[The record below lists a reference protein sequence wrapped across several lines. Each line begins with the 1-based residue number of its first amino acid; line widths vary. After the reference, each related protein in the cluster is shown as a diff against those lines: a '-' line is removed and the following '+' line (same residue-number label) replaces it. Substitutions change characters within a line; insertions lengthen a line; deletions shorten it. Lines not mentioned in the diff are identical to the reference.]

1 MEFSEIKT
9 SFLEYLREVKK
20 TSGKNFD
27 DLDVSEINIFK
38 YADEFKDFLKDKMD
52 VSDFKLMSM
61 SVADILNMEIADG
74 KSILEILNDDKED
87 EKTDE
92 EVEPDKADDTEV
104 SDKEEEVNKSD
115 EKEKSEDT
123 EDIKE
128 EDDKA
133 KEDDENELIG
143 EVLNELFEDE
153 DFKGT
158 VDGDKNGKIDEKE
171 LTDFLNY
178 IKDTD
183 GNKEDISLEDIFKTI
198 EAIKDGTFDMDNPL
212 ETDDSDDTEEDK
224 DDKIPDNT
232 PDTTPSGGSS
242 GPSGGVSG
250 GTYTPTTP
258 VTPTQQDQQ
267 QEQTPKSLEN
277 MSKSELEQEMTTAKT
292 ELSNKQTKLNSALD
306 GTSDELKEYKEKTDK
321 SYEAYQ
327 KAVEEADSELGEKL
341 KTITDN
347 ISAKEQEISSKEKEI
362 VNSEIEI
369 AEAKQ
374 AYETAEANVQTLTS
388 MLSELEKSDSADK
401 STLISQVQ
409 SKLNEAKSKSEELK
423 NALNDKEQNKTKLE
437 QELENLKTGENGL
450 ESLNKEKEE
459 LEQKVAENPELK
471 KLMDDYNEAK
481 NEYDTTKEKLVS
493 DARSEVEK
501 ARSRVE
507 EINTHIQTANTK
519 ELEKEFKPGLTVE
532 DLFDPSIKLTKT
544 VINKGGMPYL
554 LIAPE
559 GVGPNEELPVLV
571 YLHGSG
577 ERGNDPSILA
587 NNSFCP
593 GGIMNNWGLN
603 NFRGYII
610 CPQTSERNW
619 KSDTNAAAIDRILTD
634 FCSTHNV
641 NKGKIALAGA
651 SLGGDGAVYLA
662 GRMGTRDVNEVGKN
676 GKWFTKVAA
685 MSAFGSPISP
695 SEVSIPLIGYLGTS
709 DKDGAITYMS
719 QTFNT
724 ENANGEMIRLIKA
737 TGAEHGQVPR
747 VLFSSDKND
756 NDHCSDLLEWLFV
769 DGYVLNVNAT

>member
-277 MSKSELEQEMTTAKT
+277 MSKSELEQEMTAAKT

-423 NALNDKEQNKTKLE
+423 NTLNDKEQNKTKLE

-450 ESLNKEKEE
+450 ESLKKEKEE
-459 LEQKVAENPELK
+459 LEEQLASNPEIK
-471 KLMDDYNEAK
+471 KLMDEYNKAK
-481 NEYDTTKEKLVS
+481 SEYDDAKQKLIT
-493 DARSEVEK
+493 DAREELAK
-501 ARSRVE
+501 AQNKVQ
-507 EINTHIQTANTK
+507 EIGQHIKTAESK
-519 ELEKEFKPGLTVE
+519 ELEKEFSPAMTIE
-532 DLFDPSIKLTKT
+532 DLFGADVKLTKT

-619 KSDTNAAAIDRILTD
+619 KSDTNAAAIDKILTD
-634 FCSTHNV
+634 FCSTHKV
-641 NKGKIALAGA
+641 NKSKIALSGA

-676 GKWFTKVAA
+676 GKWFSKAVA

-695 SEVSIPLIGYLGTS
+695 SEVPIPLAGFSGGDDKKESITYMNNYFKGTNKYEDPIQLVRLPGAS
-709 DKDGAITYMS
+709 HNAVPRASFGRDKDG
-719 QTFNT
+719 
-724 ENANGEMIRLIKA
+724 
-737 TGAEHGQVPR
+737 
-747 VLFSSDKND
+747 
-756 NDHCSDLLEWLFV
+756 DHCSDLLEWLFV
-769 DGYVLNVNAT
+769 DDYVLRQD